1 MFKRRERLQ
10 SKDAAK
16 VGRRGKSISSPFL
29 RLKWMLTKD
38 NFTRATVVVPLS
50 FDKRA
55 TRRNKIKRQLREAL
69 SPQMLKIRPP
79 VNLMVFASKSAAGK
93 KFLELKNELEGLLR
107 KARLIQ

>member
-16 VGRRGKSISSPFL
+16 VGRRGKTISSSSL
-29 RLKWMLTKD
+29 RLKWMLARD
-38 NFTRATVVVPLS
+38 SFTRATVVVPLS

-69 SPQMLKIRPP
+69 RPQILKIRPP
-79 VNLMVFASKSAAGK
+79 VSLMVYANKSAAGRS
-93 KFLELKNELEGLLR
+93 FQELRRELEGLLKR
-107 KARLIQ
+107 ARLLQ